1 MSGVLLRLGLVAA
14 IYLAELFAFF
24 PGPASGPAGPGSG
37 MEGFVIAI
45 FLVPL
50 PIVLIL
56 YAVAEAAMRQSTG
69 TRYVWPLAILF
80 GLIALPACILVAKM
94 IFPSFLD

>member
-1 MSGVLLRLGLVAA
+1 MRGVVLRLGLVTL

-37 MEGFVIAI
+37 MEGILTAI
-45 FLVPL
+45 FLLPL
-50 PIVLIL
+50 PVVLVL
-56 YAVAEAAMRQSTG
+56 YAVAEAMVRQSTG
-69 TRYVWPLAILF
+69 TRYVWPLAALF
-80 GLIALPACILVAKM
+80 GLIALPACMLVAKM